1 MDSHPDKNNYVNENH
16 MNTNYVNINYEM
28 KESAKTSNGIYFTPI
43 NTKLESFTSET
54 LRTPN
59 VNKNGRP
66 GKREKTIFD
75 DQGYVIA
82 NPDADPANVKNIDS
96 DLYPNSS
103 TTSEQ
108 GENVTVRNLYSSIN
122 QWSKTILESIRNH
135 QQRIVGVVL
144 FILIF
149 IAFIVGVSLG
159 LKAPRTRLCVE
170 YDVEYEGEY
179 LRDQSPYMNIRL
191 DECQNLCLMND
202 KCEAFTYRLSEG
214 NTRSLCWTRKLVSR
228 AVTRKGFVSA
238 AKHCFS

>member
-1 MDSHPDKNNYVNENH
+1 MDSDQDQNNYVNGNH
-16 MNTNYVNINYEM
+16 MNINYMNINYAI
-28 KESAKTSNGIYFTPI
+28 KELPKTGNGIYFSP
-43 NTKLESFTSET
+43 NDT
-54 LRTPN
+54 LRIPN

-66 GKREKTIFD
+66 EKREITIFD
-75 DQGYVIA
+75 EHGYVIA
-82 NPDADPANVKNIDS
+82 NPDADPANVRNIDS
-96 DLYPNSS
+96 DLYPHTSK
-103 TTSEQ
+103 TSEQ
-108 GENVTVRNLYSSIN
+108 GENVALRNPYSSIN
-122 QWSKTILESIRNH
+122 QWSKNILESISNH

-179 LRDQSPYMNIRL
+179 LGDQSPYIDIRL

-202 KCEAFTYRLSEG
+202 NCEAFTYRLSEG
-214 NTRSLCWTRKLVSR
+214 NSKSLCWTRKLVSR
-228 AVTRKGFVSA
+228 IVTRKGFISA